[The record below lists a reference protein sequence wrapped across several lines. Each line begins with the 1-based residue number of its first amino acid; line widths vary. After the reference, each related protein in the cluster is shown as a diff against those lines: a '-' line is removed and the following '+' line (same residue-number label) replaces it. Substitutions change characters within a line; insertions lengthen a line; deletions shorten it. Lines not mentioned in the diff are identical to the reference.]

1 MSDEIKGEKLYE
13 DDLVVAVIPEKP
25 AVKGHIQILTKKKY
39 PCFEKIPNKEIEHL
53 FYTASFASTAL
64 FENLQPGGT
73 NILFDTGSLFNE
85 DEQRL
90 VINILARNPD
100 DGLNFLWNPKQL
112 AEPDMNQAQEK
123 IKDKCSMIGVDEKKP
138 EVLDLDK
145 QKPETIGG
153 TKDGGAK
160 GDVNDADKPAIP
172 IEEDKYEKEY
182 KCKQKEK
189 EVKEDKESYLVR
201 QLRRVP

>member
-1 MSDEIKGEKLYE
+1 MSDEIKGEVLYE

-39 PCFEKIPNKEIEHL
+39 SCFEKIPDKEIEHL

-112 AEPDMNQAQEK
+112 QEPEMNQAQEK
-123 IKDKCSMIGVDEKKP
+123 IKDKCSMIGVEVKKQ

-145 QKPETIGG
+145 QKPETVGG
-153 TKDGGAK
+153 TNDGTS
-160 GDVNDADKPAIP
+160 GDVKDANKPAAP

-182 KCKQKEK
+182 KCKYKEK
-189 EVKEDKESYLVR
+189 EVTEDKESYLVK